1 VDEFL
6 ATQGSLKGPGVE
18 GWWVRVLG
26 EVDEA
31 RRESLLAAARDPRIS
46 HRAIALVLQGWG
58 FAASVAQVGHWRRTH
73 VG

>member
-1 VDEFL
+1 
-6 ATQGSLKGPGVE
+6 
-18 GWWVRVLG
+18 VRVLG